1 MIEHYVEELTEEK
14 DEWRWAVK
22 WKDKVICVARKEEWA
37 NQIAWALDY
46 AKPYEGNKADQK

>member
-22 WKDKVICVARKEEWA
+22 WKDKVICGARKEEWA